1 MAGTLDAVRA
11 LGPSIAEQADA
22 IDRERRMPAAL
33 VEALLHAGVFRMFVP
48 KHLGGDELDP
58 ITACQVVEEV
68 SRCDGASGWSVMIG
82 ACYGLFGGLLPDD
95 AAKEIFSFP
104 GVVVAGAFRV
114 NGVAQRVEGGYRASG
129 RWPLGSGIMNATWGL
144 GGCRVME
151 GDQPRL
157 RPNGS
162 PELRLLFFPRS
173 HLEVLDTWH
182 TSGLRGTG
190 SHDYQVADLF
200 VPERRTMWFSE
211 PPVVAGPLY
220 SMPAI
225 ALFATLIGS
234 VSLGI
239 ARRAIDEL
247 RSLAGVKVPT
257 RSANLLR
264 EKSPAQVQVGEAEGL
279 LRAGRAFLHEALAD
293 AWQTAQKGEPISWE
307 QRGTLWLAA
316 TQAAQQASR
325 SVELM
330 YRAGGASSP
339 YTLNKIERCLRDV
352 YAASQ
357 HICAATTNYEIA
369 GQMLLGL
376 PLESTIWSMDNR
388 GDAF

>member
-1 MAGTLDAVRA
+1 MTTTLEAVKA
-11 LGPSIAEQADA
+11 LGPSIIDQADA
-22 IDRERRMPAAL
+22 IDRDRQMPAAL
-33 VEALLHAGVFRMFVP
+33 VEQLLHAGAFRMFVP

-58 ITACQVVEEV
+58 LEACQVVEEV

-82 ACYGLFGGLLPDD
+82 ACYGLFGGLLPAD
-95 AAKEIFSFP
+95 AASEIYSFP
-104 GVVVAGAFRV
+104 GVVIAGAFRP
-114 NGVAQRVEGGYRASG
+114 NGIARPVEGGYRATG

-144 GGCRVME
+144 GGCRVMD
-151 GDQPRL
+151 GDKPRML
-157 RPNGS
+157 PSGA
-162 PELRLLFFPRS
+162 PELKLLFFPRAD
-173 HLEVLDTWH
+173 LEVLDTWH

-190 SHDYQVADLF
+190 SNDYEVKDLF
-200 VPERRTMWFSE
+200 VPARRSMWFTE
-211 PPVVAGPLY
+211 PAVVSGPLY

-225 ALFATLIGS
+225 ALFATMIGS

-239 ARRAIDEL
+239 GRRAIDEL
-247 RSLAGVKVPT
+247 KNLAGVKIPT

-279 LRAGRAFLHEALAD
+279 LRSGRAFLFETLAD
-293 AWQTAQKGEPISWE
+293 AWHTAQTGSALSWE
-307 QRGTLWLAA
+307 QRGLLWLAA
-316 TQAAQQASR
+316 TQAAQQAAQ
-325 SVELM
+325 VVDIM

-339 YTLNKIERCLRDV
+339 YQVNNIERCLRDV

-357 HICAATTNYEIA
+357 HICAATTNYEVA

-376 PLESTIWSMDNR
+376 PVDSTVWAMDNR